1 MKLHKREISS
11 FDFLAKYPKLN
22 LWKVGNVVKRLVV
35 VLMMLTV
42 QVFFVYSESE
52 FFPHS
57 LRSWVYVV
65 GFFR

>member
-1 MKLHKREISS
+1 MKKI
-11 FDFLAKYPKLN
+11 FITGGAGFL
-22 LWKVGNVVKRLVV
+22 GSNVVKRLVI

-65 GFFR
+65 VFF